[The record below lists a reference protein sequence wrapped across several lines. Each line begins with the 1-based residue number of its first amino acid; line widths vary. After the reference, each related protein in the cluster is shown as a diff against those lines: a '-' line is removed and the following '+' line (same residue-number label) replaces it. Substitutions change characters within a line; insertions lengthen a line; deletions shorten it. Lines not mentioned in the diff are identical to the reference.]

1 MAWSRQS
8 KKRSSFSVAMDFL
21 SSSSKKASAG
31 EKLEPAAT
39 NFYKLPPDLMLSM
52 LDGGIHAGNR
62 GLIWFHLS
70 GANALR
76 ANNDS
81 DTYGKLIR
89 NMENAD
95 DESLNELKITIE
107 NDLKRYNPQR
117 ASTNPLYNQTSIAT
131 DRQKGGRMISFLSTD
146 VGKMRRICVALALHF
161 PKIGYNQAYLPIV
174 RFVQDSIRYE
184 EHDVSF
190 I

>member
-1 MAWSRQS
+1 MAWNEHP

-31 EKLEPAAT
+31 DKLEPATT

-76 ANNDS
+76 ANSDG
-81 DTYGKLIR
+81 DTYGRLIR
-89 NMENAD
+89 NMEKTD
-95 DESLNELKITIE
+95 DKSLNELKITIE
-107 NDLKRYNPQR
+107 NDLKRYTPQR
-117 ASTNPLYNQTSIAT
+117 ASTNPLYNKTSAAT
-131 DRQKGGRMISFLSTD
+131 DRQKGSGIISFVTTN
-146 VGKMRRICVALALHF
+146 VGKMRRICLALALHF

-174 RFVQDSIRYE
+174 RFVQDSIGYE

>member
-117 ASTNPLYNQTSIAT
+117 ASTNPLYNKKSIAT
-131 DRQKGGRMISFLSTD
+131 DGQKGSMISFLSTD
-146 VGKMRRICVALALHF
+146 VGKMRRICLALALHF